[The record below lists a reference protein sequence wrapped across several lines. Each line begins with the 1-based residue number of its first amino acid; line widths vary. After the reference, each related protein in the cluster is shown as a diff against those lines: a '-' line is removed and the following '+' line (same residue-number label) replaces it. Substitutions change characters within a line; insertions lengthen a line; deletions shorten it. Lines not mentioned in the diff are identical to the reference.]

1 MRERDVQFIQ
11 DLAAAFPVLRPML
24 AEHLDD
30 NFGAVLPHLF
40 LADVLRLLLA
50 RIDEA
55 GVDDRGEVAN
65 ILSFLEDAFSAGDAE
80 RQELISTGFV
90 ENLPRVGEPGDG
102 IRRML
107 GPELRDEAG
116 RVA

>member
-1 MRERDVQFIQ
+1 MRERDVQFIR
-11 DLAAAFPVLRPML
+11 DLGASFPALRPML
-24 AEHLDD
+24 AEHVED
-30 NFGAVLPHLF
+30 NFGDVLPHLF
-40 LADVLRLLLA
+40 LADVLRWLLA
-50 RIDEA
+50 QLDE
-55 GVDDRGEVAN
+55 GGGDDRAEITD
-65 ILSFLEDAFSAGDAE
+65 ILSFLEDAFSAGDEE

-90 ENLPRVGEPGDG
+90 ENLPRPGEPGAR